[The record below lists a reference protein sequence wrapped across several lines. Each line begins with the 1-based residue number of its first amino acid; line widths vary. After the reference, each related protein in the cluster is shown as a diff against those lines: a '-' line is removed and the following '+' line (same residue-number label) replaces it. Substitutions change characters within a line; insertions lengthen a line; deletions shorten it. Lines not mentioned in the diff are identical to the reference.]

1 MILKFWPRWPRKWP
15 LNLSSLGGRPLDFN
29 LNGIFEISGL
39 HWSKWAIACLIRRT
53 FIFWIFSLQP
63 PRLLRNWKNESF
75 RNKAIYSSFRSMET
89 PDFENAIWIKIQ
101 WTFVIY
107 IGDLKL
113 QKLKND
119 HLESYCGVC
128 VKGSYIF
135 TMFLLNPRQTLWS
148 YFPKFVQK
156 L

>member
-1 MILKFWPRWPRKWP
+1 MSFYWLICRRRKYVQQSAVEP
-15 LNLSSLGGRPLDFN
+15 EKTIMSIISHKTLLYQEKIGSEANQNLRPCTAQRTQLATRRYLFDQLFIVYYERNREKIRNSLP
-29 LNGIFEISGL
+29 
-39 HWSKWAIACLIRRT
+39 
-53 FIFWIFSLQP
+53 
-63 PRLLRNWKNESF
+63 
-75 RNKAIYSSFRSMET
+75 
-89 PDFENAIWIKIQ
+89 
-101 WTFVIY
+101 FVIY

-119 HLESYCGVC
+119 LLESYCGVC

-135 TMFLLNPRQTLWS
+135 TMFLLNPRQTLRS